1 MKIDLPKNSI
11 TLDPDTILL
20 TPDNRSFLEIH
31 TPTNHLLSIN
41 QPGPLLTGLLRSVA
55 TFTVTI
61 PKGVHPFTPDSNGAC
76 TGCTENAEPVET
88 PSVRM
93 VLDGEIED

>member
-1 MKIDLPKNSI
+1 MKIDLPNNTIK
-11 TLDPDTILL
+11 LDPDTVLL

-55 TFTVTI
+55 TFAVAV
-61 PKGVHPFTPDSNGAC
+61 PKDVHPYTPDSNGVC
-76 TGCTENAEPVET
+76 TGCTQSVDTT
-88 PSVRM
+88 PSLRM